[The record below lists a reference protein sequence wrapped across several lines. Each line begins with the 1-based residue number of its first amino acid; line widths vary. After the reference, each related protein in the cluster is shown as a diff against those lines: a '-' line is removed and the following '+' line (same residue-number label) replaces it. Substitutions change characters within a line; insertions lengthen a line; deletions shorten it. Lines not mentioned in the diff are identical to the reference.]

1 MNFVDGQIAFVE
13 FPARDLDHMRRFYGA
28 TFGWGFAWE
37 DPDSDYVV
45 FRGMRAEGAFS
56 RDPTQGPV
64 EPLVVFYAHD
74 LEAARERVRRVG
86 GEITRDIYPSR
97 GGYRFHFRDPG
108 ENEVAVWSHTRR
120 PPAVPT
126 GKPPRFFGFGAAFRA
141 RARPAVSR
149 PDHVEPAPT
158 QPARVEPAP
167 AEPAPAEPASPA
179 WRPTALTAASAGSR
193 TYHERWEARPCARMA
208 RSTM

>member
-37 DPDSDYVV
+37 DPDSDYVI

-120 PPAVPT
+120 PPAVMAA
-126 GKPPRFFGFGAAFRA
+126 GKPPRFFGFGGAFRA
-141 RARPAVSR
+141 RARPDRSQPGHAE
-149 PDHVEPAPT
+149 PAPAQPAHVEPA
-158 QPARVEPAP
+158 V
-167 AEPAPAEPASPA
+167 AEPASPA
-179 WRPTALTAASAGSR
+179 LRPITLTAPTACSR
-193 TYHERWEARPCARMA
+193 TKQERWEARPCARTA